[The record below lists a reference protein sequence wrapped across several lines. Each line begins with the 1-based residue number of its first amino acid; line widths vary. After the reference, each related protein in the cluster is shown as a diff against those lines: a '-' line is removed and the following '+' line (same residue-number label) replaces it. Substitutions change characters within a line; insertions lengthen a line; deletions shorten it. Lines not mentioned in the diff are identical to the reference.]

1 MDMSDILD
9 IIEILERL
17 IAEHE
22 RMLKLGNHKKEVLIT
37 GKIDELARIIQFESR
52 CISTIQS
59 LELEREKHVS
69 LYLMQR
75 GIRKETCYL
84 SDLIELETSPDRKL
98 VLARCQTQL
107 GNLVN
112 ELQELNHLNQR
123 LIEQSLEFVNMSLEE
138 MTTPPEAPIYQNERR
153 NIQNPYK
160 ATRGFFDS
168 KA

>member
-1 MDMSDILD
+1 MSDILD

-37 GKIDELARIIQFESR
+37 GKIDELARVVQFESR

-59 LELEREKHVS
+59 LELERERQIS

-84 SDLIELETSPDRKL
+84 SDLIELESNSDIKL
-98 VLARCQTQL
+98 ELARCQMQL
-107 GNLVN
+107 GNLVK

-138 MTTPPEAPIYQNERR
+138 MTAPPDAPTYQNTRK
-153 NIQNPYK
+153 NIHNPYK
-160 ATRGFFDS
+160 ATRGYFDS

>member
-1 MDMSDILD
+1 MSDIVQ

-22 RMLKLGNHKKEVLIT
+22 RMLKLSQHKKEVLIT
-37 GKIDELARIIQFESR
+37 GKIDELARIVQFEGR

-59 LELEREKHVS
+59 LELEREKHIS
-69 LYLMQR
+69 LYLMHR

-84 SDLIELETSPDRKL
+84 SDLVELEQNPDRKL
-98 VLARCQTQL
+98 ELSHCQNRL
-107 GNLVN
+107 GSLIK
-112 ELQELNHLNQR
+112 ELQNMNHLNQR

-138 MTTPPEAPIYQNERR
+138 LTAPPDAPTYENTRQN
-153 NIQNPYK
+153 IHNPYK
-160 ATRGFFDS
+160 VTRGYFDS

>member
-1 MDMSDILD
+1 MSDILD

-17 IAEHE
+17 IVEHD
-22 RMLKLGNHKKEVLIT
+22 RMMKLANHKKEVLIT
-37 GKIDELARIIQFESR
+37 GKIDELARIVQFESR

-59 LELEREKHVS
+59 LELEREKQIS

-84 SDLIELETSPDRKL
+84 SDLIELESNPDVKL
-98 VLARCQTQL
+98 ELARCQMQL
-107 GNLVN
+107 GNLVK

-138 MTTPPEAPIYQNERR
+138 MTAPAEE
-153 NIQNPYK
+153 PVYK
-160 ATRGFFDS
+160 PTQQPQGRGVTRFFDS

>member
-17 IAEHE
+17 IAEHD
-22 RMLKLGNHKKEVLIT
+22 RMLKLANHKKEVLIT
-37 GKIDELARIIQFESR
+37 GKIDELARIVQFESR

-59 LELEREKHVS
+59 LELEREKQVS

-84 SDLIELETSPDRKL
+84 SDLIELEPSPERKL
-98 VLARCQTQL
+98 ALARCQTQL
-107 GNLVN
+107 GNLVK

-138 MTTPPEAPIYQNERR
+138 MTAPAEE
-153 NIQNPYK
+153 PVYK
-160 ATRGFFDS
+160 PTQQPQGRGATRFFDS